1 MQLHIGNNVIYT
13 INSVLP
19 CQTKIGGRTKNQ
31 VTYLLTYLLNYLHTK
46 EDGGNMH
53 VSLRYVD

>member
-53 VSLRYVD
+53 VS